1 MALWISCGVLELE
14 IPSFGD
20 RFVSKSLG
28 INKKKSGSEY
38 YNI

>member
-20 RFVSKSLG
+20 HFVSKSLD
-28 INKKKSGSEY
+28 NKKKSGSEY